1 MKVAAFLLG
10 PILCPTLLFAAPV
23 SLGPVSAHF
32 VSGSSSWVSR
42 HGSVMVL
49 DVGAD
54 GLVQGYLVNNSPG
67 KGCRG
72 IPYPLNG
79 RIEGDSIAFE
89 VRWRNGV
96 ADCMAETHWRGHLQ
110 PSRNGGVEIVAEWQR
125 SSSVATVALHEQ
137 APQGGVDL
145 FTYRAVPGL
154 QSDRAP

>member
-1 MKVAAFLLG
+1 
-10 PILCPTLLFAAPV
+10 
-23 SLGPVSAHF
+23 
-32 VSGSSSWVSR
+32 
-42 HGSVMVL
+42 MVL

-72 IPYPLNG
+72 VPYLLHG
-79 RIEGDSIAFE
+79 RIEGDAIAFE

-125 SSSVATVALHEQ
+125 SSSVATVALHEE

-145 FTYRAVPGL
+145 FTFRAVLRLASNG
-154 QSDRAP
+154 AP